1 MKDVSSW
8 LVMLLCLALV
18 GGCATHDRPDLM
30 RAEKILAFD
39 RLGEEYYVNKE
50 YEAAKDVF
58 TELKKISPHHE
69 NAISRLGNIA
79 FQQRDLD
86 AAEAY
91 FNELVTKYPENM
103 RGHYNLGVIYL
114 IRAEQSFKSLKAVAT
129 PEFDPRAVES
139 MLRTIQEFASGRL
152 GADTTVERREMLKK
166 LVDMVENKE

>member
-1 MKDVSSW
+1 MRVVPSR
-8 LVMLLCLALV
+8 LAIMFCLALF
-18 GGCATHDRPDLM
+18 GGCATHDRPDLI

-79 FQQRDLD
+79 FLQKDLD
-86 AAEAY
+86 SAEAY
-91 FNELVTKYPENM
+91 FEELVAKYPENM

-114 IRAEQSFKSLKAVAT
+114 IRAEQSFKSLKSVAT

-139 MLRTIQEFASGRL
+139 MLRTIQDFASGRL
-152 GADTTVERREMLKK
+152 GTDKSVERREMLKK
-166 LVDMVENKE
+166 LVDMVEGKE